1 MIVSLYS
8 HYSVC
13 QSGHGLLYNSTRLAT
28 PLCACVRVC
37 VCDSPDDAR
46 EAVNCFQRE
55 VSSIPWRSCKQRL
68 TYNVKQRTHPYCQCV
83 FAHHYIY
90 LLRCCCMS
98 YIDIEI
104 ASENKNRP
112 TINRH
117 LTYDLSQFNLFPI
130 SLFICEI

>member
-1 MIVSLYS
+1 MMLSRAQSNDYQSVQPIQCVS
-8 HYSVC
+8 V
-13 QSGHGLLYNSTRLAT
+13 RLAT
-28 PLCACVRVC
+28 PRDSTVCARAC

-83 FAHHYIY
+83 FAHHYIH
-90 LLRCCCMS
+90 LLQCCCMS
-98 YIDIEI
+98 SIDIEI
-104 ASENKNRP
+104 APENKNRP
-112 TINRH
+112 TVNRH
-117 LTYDLSQFNLFPI
+117 LSQFNLFII